1 LTTKQFRIASTS
13 PIPIGE
19 NVTLVAD
26 FAYDGGGCGKGAPV
40 TLSANG
46 KQIDEGRIDMAV
58 PLTYGTDGFA
68 IGGDYGGAVNPDYE
82 ALFLFTCRL
91 EQVAIELL

>member
-13 PIPIGE
+13 PVPIGE
-19 NVTLVAD
+19 NVPLVAD
-26 FAYDGGGCGKGAPV
+26 FAYDGGDCGKGAPV
-40 TLSANG
+40 TISANG
-46 KQIDEGRIDMAV
+46 KQIDEGRLDMAV

-68 IGGDYGGAVNPDYE
+68 IGGDYGGAVNPDSE

-91 EQVAIELL
+91 EQVTIEPL